1 VVGAFGARGFSDR
14 PWRRCDWP
22 LLAAVVGVLALSL
35 PTIYSAS
42 LVAEG
47 GPDPFRFALRQ
58 AIWIGLAAVALLLA
72 TSLDYHLFP
81 DLSRWVYALSLVGL
95 ALVLVCGRE
104 VNGARAWFHF
114 GPLALQPS
122 EPAKIAVLLALA
134 RWFAARA
141 APGPEPRGLAGS
153 AGVLAPP
160 VLLILAQPD
169 LGTTLTFLVM
179 WVAMLWWSGARVW
192 QLGVLALVGVGLVAV
207 LWRCDVLADYQKNR
221 ITVLVNPDIDPRGV
235 GYNLRQ
241 SLVAVGSG
249 GLTGKGW
256 LQGTQTHLRFL
267 PERHTDFIFAVLCE
281 EWGLA
286 GAALLLALYGL
297 LFWRLWGLISIAD
310 DPFGRLLVVGC
321 AAVLLFH
328 VVLNIGMVL
337 GLLPIT
343 GLPLPFFSYGGSNLL
358 TSAVLVGI
366 ALNVGMRRRAL
377 GA

>member
-1 VVGAFGARGFSDR
+1 
-14 PWRRCDWP
+14 
-22 LLAAVVGVLALSL
+22 
-35 PTIYSAS
+35 
-42 LVAEG
+42 
-47 GPDPFRFALRQ
+47 
-58 AIWIGLAAVALLLA
+58 
-72 TSLDYHLFP
+72 
-81 DLSRWVYALSLVGL
+81 
-95 ALVLVCGRE
+95 
-104 VNGARAWFHF
+104 
-114 GPLALQPS
+114 
-122 EPAKIAVLLALA
+122 
-134 RWFAARA
+134 
-141 APGPEPRGLAGS
+141 
-153 AGVLAPP
+153 
-160 VLLILAQPD
+160 
-169 LGTTLTFLVM
+169 
-179 WVAMLWWSGARVW
+179 
-192 QLGVLALVGVGLVAV
+192 
-207 LWRCDVLADYQKNR
+207 
-221 ITVLVNPDIDPRGV
+221 V

>member
-1 VVGAFGARGFSDR
+1 MVGAFGARGFSDR

-207 LWRCDVLADYQKNR
+207 
-221 ITVLVNPDIDPRGV
+221 
-235 GYNLRQ
+235 
-241 SLVAVGSG
+241 GSG